1 MVIVIK
7 NTGSGVVAESVI
19 INSFHF
25 SMKRN
30 FYALAAA
37 VLLGSAVSA
46 SAGLSYTVNPESGST
61 VASLSQIVINVPDA
75 EMAASYSEMEPA
87 DEVTV
92 TKDGAT
98 FTTVQFKDDY
108 TVWNNIII
116 ELNQSATESGTYQVY
131 IPAGKLL
138 CYVSGSDSEPTVV
151 NDEAITLTYNIE
163 GVQGAVYDVVP
174 SSVIPIIGSTM
185 NLKDGIYPLNLMF
198 AGEYQ
203 MKPGAKAVFACAEVG
218 YSQEV
223 EIVDFS
229 SNVQGMYLVKI
240 NDADPAPTKNGEYTV
255 TIPKGSFGT
264 ESFFTSNGEQGFAN
278 DELVYHYTIEGE
290 ETGGGEVG
298 EVTVNSVVYQP
309 ATGDAVTLTEGVQL
323 PSWMSDSRIE
333 FNTSNNSAVKYI
345 RCEVVDKNPLNPDE
359 AMRVFENRH
368 RDQLPE
374 DRPPFWTDDD
384 VPYLTVGSEM
394 VFQEGH
400 TYEISA
406 VLYDLENPPYARTE
420 IATYTTTI
428 QGTTPGYQYA
438 DAKLVSVTPDPETYM
453 INNLNDA
460 HFTMTFDGWV
470 KVDVTR
476 GGIPGVF
483 GLTPISEDDITYS
496 DDHKEIT
503 FTFPASEV
511 NAATG
516 SLSVSLYVVDQD
528 GRAVFTGSDTKEDS
542 YFSYTYACYLG
553 SPDLTVE
560 PGDGVVTEIKDIL
573 ISCPVGP
580 ADGMINPSYATS
592 EKIRL
597 TDKSGDVVFAEFTA
611 DPVVTQ
617 WGEHPK
623 DGEFPQQWKFSL
635 DEAITEPGV
644 YVLNI
649 PAGYFA
655 LGSEYT
661 GATSKA
667 QFVTYTIEG
676 EEKDNT
682 VYDLIVYLNDVELV
696 KNEDGAIVKAI
707 AELECDEDI
716 VADYGKQ
723 SDTQLKDFDNNV
735 LDATFVLD
743 PDNSNYKIFYL
754 TITSQLEE
762 GQVYSIVLPQGILGT
777 DAWAE
782 GNYLTGNA
790 NPLCALNFDT
800 NPELPEVVYDMEL
813 TTSVE
818 FKMTDDKITKA
829 IVSFDNGEYTGT
841 NEEVLEEAVLQDAL
855 GNDLDATI
863 AVVWVMPTSVA
874 HVGIDYAFEPDQKY
888 YLVVA
893 EGTFGDEE
901 WEMEDFLTGHANAAM
916 KVEIDTTG
924 AGVENVLAG
933 NDVKV
938 DVYNLQGI
946 MLVKDADAEA
956 VKNLPAGL
964 YIIGGQKVAVK

>member
-7 NTGSGVVAESVI
+7 NAGSGVVAESVI

-46 SAGLSYTVNPESGST
+46 SAFEYTATPASGST
-61 VASLSQIVINVPDA
+61 VDMLSKIGIKTLDTGFDGVALA
-75 EMAASYSEMEPA
+75 ESMDGSGI
-87 DEVTV
+87 TV
-92 TKDGAT
+92 TDASTGASVS
-98 FTTVQFKDDY
+98 TVQLKDDSNFDY
-108 TVWNNIII
+108 NTIWI
-116 ELNQSATESGTYQVY
+116 ELDTPISTNGEYMVH
-131 IPAGKLL
+131 IPAGTILTFEEEVWNDADINL
-138 CYVSGSDSEPTVV
+138 TYTVV
-151 NDEAITLTYNIE
+151 ASTDVT
-163 GVQGAVYDVVP
+163 YDVVP
-174 SSVIPIIGSTM
+174 ERVYPADGSTM
-185 NLKDGIYPLNLMF
+185 NIKEGINNITLTF
-198 AGEYQ
+198 AGEYG
-203 MKPGAKAVFACAEVG
+203 MVAGAKAVFACPEIG
-218 YSQEV
+218 YSHELD
-223 EIVDFS
+223 IRDFTALQMGTFIIGTS
-229 SNVQGMYLVKI
+229 
-240 NDADPAPTKNGEYTV
+240 DPSVAPTKNGEYTV
-255 TIPKGSFGT
+255 TIPKGSFGSA
-264 ESFFTSNGEQGFAN
+264 SFISSNGERGYAN
-278 DELVYHYTIEGE
+278 DELVYHYTITGE
-290 ETGGGEVG
+290 DTGSTSD
-298 EVTVNSVVYQP
+298 EVTINSVVYQP

-384 VPYLTVGSEM
+384 VPYLTVGREM

-406 VLYDLENPPYARTE
+406 VLYDLENPPYARNE

-438 DAKLVSVTPDPETYM
+438 EAKLVSVTPDPETYM

-511 NAATG
+511 NSATG

-560 PGDGVVTEIKDIL
+560 PGDGVVVEIKDIL

-580 ADGMINPSYATS
+580 ADGMINPSYSTS

-617 WGEHPK
+617 WGEHPQH
-623 DGEFPQQWKFSL
+623 GEFPQQWKFSL

-723 SDTQLKDFDNNV
+723 SDIQLKDFDNNV

-938 DVYNLQGI
+938 DVYNMQGI
-946 MLVKDADAEA
+946 MIVKDADVAA
-956 VKNLPAGL
+956 IKNLPAGL